1 MPGIQLAGVSKEFEG
16 GVNALADISLDVA
29 DGEMLVLVGPSGS
42 GKSTLLRIIAG
53 LEAATTGTVSIGGR
67 EVTEAPPAQRDI
79 AMVFQEYALYPHMTV
94 RKNLAFGIRKLPKE
108 EIVQRVAGA
117 AAMLE
122 IEELLERRPA
132 ALSGGQRQRV
142 AMGRAIVREPAAFL
156 MDEPLSN
163 LDAKLRV
170 TMRAELIKLHRR
182 VTTTTVYVTHDQV
195 EAMTLGDRV
204 ALMRDGRIEQ
214 CGTPRDLFENPA
226 NAFVA
231 SFLGLP
237 PMNLIELATEGEDV
251 PLGKGSLTLPPAVRS
266 HVRGGRV
273 LIGIRPTS
281 FVLGG
286 TATGPACQFDAE
298 VEIVEDTGTDVH
310 VFFAL
315 PGSSPSVPDVIRGA
329 DAGAL
334 PSGRPDAVECVAR
347 LAGSRVP
354 AIGERIAL
362 DLPHD
367 QLYFFDAETGATLGA
382 APAAVGA

>member
-1 MPGIQLAGVSKEFEG
+1 MLGIQLAGVSKEFEG
-16 GVNALADISLDVA
+16 GVKALDDIALDVA

-67 EVTEAPPAQRDI
+67 DVTEAPPAQRDI

-94 RKNLAFGIRKLPKE
+94 RKNLAFGIRKLPRE
-108 EIVQRVAGA
+108 EIEQRVAAA

-122 IEELLERRPA
+122 IGELLERRPA

-170 TMRAELIKLHRR
+170 TMRAELIKLHQR

-214 CGTPRDLFENPA
+214 CGTPRELFESPA

-231 SFLGLP
+231 TFLGLP

-266 HVRGGRV
+266 RIGGGRV

-286 TATGPACQFDAE
+286 TAAGPACHFDAD

-310 VFFAL
+310 VFFPLA
-315 PGSSPSVPDVIRGA
+315 GSPPTVAGVVRGA
-329 DAGAL
+329 EFGGLAT
-334 PSGRPDAVECVAR
+334 GRLGTVDCVAR

-354 AIGERIAL
+354 TVGERIPL

-367 QLYFFDAETGATLGA
+367 QLYFFDPETGETLSAGA
-382 APAAVGA
+382 PVPV